1 MDNLYFEGKNLKPG
15 IYKISGQSFLG
26 EFVNTEYRKNFEKA
40 ITDIF
45 DFAYET
51 NAEYLFF
58 GGSFVSLCEEPNDI
72 DCLIV
77 YKDCNLIPKRAEV
90 FLIDN
95 VTVDIMFASLDYKTA
110 VDAYIHLFTHN
121 KYNKE
126 KGAIQII
133 LNNTTECWE
142 VVHPNNMDYEL
153 IKLAYINRHVRVL
166 KVPKGIIVTIHGL
179 LSFGAWNQEI
189 APIVSNDGWI
199 IAPYFYEENTPMSLL
214 DNKQKD
220 AAIDNFRAWIFDLS
234 QKYEGEISVIAH
246 SFGTY
251 ILTSYLEKFEN
262 PPVKFDV
269 IILTGSIINENY
281 DWDKHKGKNV
291 GKVLNEK
298 APNDNWVS
306 KMNLGNLIFKDPL
319 FGTSGKNGFTK
330 ESSIL
335 EQTSNEIFNHNN
347 VIKRDIIE
355 YKWLPFL
362 NANRNALSKDFW
374 NGFTLR

>member
-1 MDNLYFEGKNLKPG
+1 MDKLYFEGRNLKPG

-26 EFVNTEYRKNFEKA
+26 NFVNTEYRKNFEKS

-58 GGSFVSLCEEPNDI
+58 GGSFVSLIDEPNDI

-77 YKDCNLIPKRAEV
+77 YKNSNLIPQRSEV
-90 FLIDN
+90 LLIDD

-110 VDAYIHLFTHN
+110 VDAYVHLFTHN
-121 KYNKE
+121 QYNKE
-126 KGAIQII
+126 KGAIQIV
-133 LNNTTECWE
+133 LNNTNECWE
-142 VVHPNNMDYEL
+142 VVHPNNVDYEL

-166 KVPKGIIVTIHGL
+166 KEPKGIIVTIHGL
-179 LSFGAWNQEI
+179 LSSGVWNREI

-199 IAPYFYEENTPMSLL
+199 FAPYFYEENTPMSLL
-214 DNKQKD
+214 DKKQKD
-220 AAIDNFRAWIFDLS
+220 KAIDNFRSWIFDLS
-234 QKYEGEISVIAH
+234 KKYEKDISVIAH

-251 ILTSYLEKFEN
+251 ILTSYLEKFAD

-269 IILTGSIINENY
+269 IILTGSIINEKF
-281 DWDKHKGKNV
+281 DWEKHRGKNV
-291 GKVLNEK
+291 GKVLNEI

-306 KMNLGNLIFKDPL
+306 KMGIGNLVFNDPL
-319 FGTSGKNGFTK
+319 FGTSGKIGFSNQ
-330 ESSIL
+330 SSIL
-335 EQTSNEIFNHNN
+335 EQSSNEIFDHNN
-347 VIKRDIIE
+347 VIKKDVIE

-362 NANRNALSKDFW
+362 NANRNALRKEFIL
-374 NGFTLR
+374 LRQ